1 MLVAV
6 QELHWKNKNT
16 SNAAQCDNH
25 RAIARNDARHGPS
38 PLLVSTP
45 PSAEIA
51 DAALLL
57 DMAAS
62 GITSGH
68 GTQAV
73 RAYLGEKPSRHRRI
87 RSRDRHGCRCQ
98 ADGPAPFALDPLW
111 SRLVELQLICVE
123 VLTSIARYDGC
134 PRKPA

>member
-51 DAALLL
+51 DAALLPNL
-57 DMAAS
+57 VAKWDSIWPWNPGGSCVPRREALSAS
-62 GITSGH
+62 
-68 GTQAV
+68 
-73 RAYLGEKPSRHRRI
+73 AYSFSR
-87 RSRDRHGCRCQ
+87 S
-98 ADGPAPFALDPLW
+98 
-111 SRLVELQLICVE
+111 
-123 VLTSIARYDGC
+123 
-134 PRKPA
+134 PRVQVPG